1 MRLSQTYADFSSEL
15 ATVLAYATA
24 NALRLGVIYTQITA
38 LTVASAAWMLKCISI
53 TYCYASPII

>member
-24 NALRLGVIYTQITA
+24 NANALRLGVIYTQITA
-38 LTVASAAWMLKCISI
+38 LTVASAAWD
-53 TYCYASPII
+53 A